1 MHDFITANFVL
12 IETGFYVFG
21 GLATYILGAILTQRS
36 AA

>member
-21 GLATYILGAILTQRS
+21 GLATYIYGALATQRT